1 MAAVKPA
8 ERTLAMLPEWQARAE
23 PSLWVSY
30 VRSVWRDKFTLVAY
44 LFIFLI
50 AGCALTAQWISPHDP
65 AAQDLMVR
73 LRPPLWLDRG
83 LAEYPLGTDALGRD
97 ILSRIIYGTRIS
109 LIVGFS
115 AVAVQGL
122 IGVSMGLVAGFY
134 GGKVDSIIMRV
145 ADLQYAL
152 PFLVLAIAVMAVLG
166 PSLRNVILV
175 LGITG
180 WVYYARIVRAEVLA
194 LREREFVEA
203 ARAIGVS
210 NARIILRH
218 ILPNAATSIIV
229 IGSLQV
235 ARMIISEAS
244 LSFLGLG
251 VPPSIPSWGSMVA
264 EGRNYVATAWWV
276 SAMPGVAILAT
287 VMAVNVIGDH
297 LRDELDPSSRGE
309 RESAAA

>member
-1 MAAVKPA
+1 VAVKTAAPQ
-8 ERTLAMLPEWQARAE
+8 LAMVPERRARAE
-23 PSLWVSY
+23 ESVWATY
-30 VRSVWRDKFTLVAY
+30 TRSVWRDKITLAAY
-44 LFIFLI
+44 LFILLVI
-50 AGCALTAQWISPHDP
+50 GCALTAQWIAPHDP
-65 AAQDLMVR
+65 GAQDLMVR
-73 LRPPLWLDRG
+73 LRPPFWQERG
-83 LAEYPLGTDALGRD
+83 LISYPLGTDALGRD

-115 AVAVQGL
+115 AVVVQGV
-122 IGVSMGLVAGFY
+122 IGVSMGLAAGFY
-134 GGKVDSIIMRV
+134 GGRIDSVIMRL
-145 ADLQYAL
+145 ADVQYAL

-194 LREREFVEA
+194 MREREFIEA

-210 NARIILRH
+210 NARMMLKH

-229 IGSLQV
+229 IASLQV

-309 RESAAA
+309 RETAAT